1 MAAASPTPLASYS
14 NGGRIS
20 RQSSMHSSLHQSR
33 RESPMS
39 LLGQS
44 HGFTAN
50 APMMQRIDIGDSSDE
65 DEIEAPMKLNPY
77 TRALLGQDGP
87 SSPDRQARGP
97 PKLRI
102 SRNSLGHTSDTPMQD
117 SITPAPSLRIKR
129 VPLRGAPM
137 RRLRRTPQGDDD
149 QQQPS
154 IIDDNMSMQQAGSP
168 HARSPPRAGSPR
180 IVRITSPSQDQEN
193 INAAHAKAE
202 SVMRVNSSSSKVDSM
217 MKDAS
222 LKDSVMKSDRSS
234 RPSSNHDHKP
244 APLAPVSVNTPLRP
258 APPPPPKMSVLE
270 TATSAAGASTVKQ
283 KKRRRAFM
291 VNGKPY
297 QEIGRIG
304 KGGSSDVYRVMAE
317 NGKLF
322 ALKRVK
328 LEDADENA
336 VRGYKGEID
345 LLRKLEGVERVVRLF
360 DWEVDEEKQILSV
373 LMDIGESDLARI
385 LRMKIDPEDARLD
398 LSFTRY
404 YWKEMLECVASVHE
418 HDIVHSDLKPANFL
432 LIQGRLKLIDFGIAN
447 AIDIE
452 HTVNVHRDSHV
463 GTPNYMSPE
472 SLQDA
477 NAGARHGPH
486 GDSSLGRCMKLG
498 KPSDVW
504 SLGCILYQMVYG
516 RPPFAHIANQIHRV
530 MAIVNPNVGIEFP
543 SHGLGDVRI
552 PVGLRRT
559 LKRCLLRDPSRRPTI
574 PEMLSERD
582 EFLYPD
588 AGDDLKIPEALLGQI
603 IQRVADRFRDQSRP
617 MPSEDEIRQY
627 PSSFYAKIRDLMD
640 EV

>member
-149 QQQPS
+149 QQQP
-154 IIDDNMSMQQAGSP
+154 
-168 HARSPPRAGSPR
+168 
-180 IVRITSPSQDQEN
+180 PSQDQEN

>member
-1 MAAASPTPLASYS
+1 MAAASPTPLSSYS

-20 RQSSMHSSLHQSR
+20 RQGSMHSSLHQSR
-33 RESPMS
+33 RESPIS

-87 SSPDRQARGP
+87 NSPDRQARGP

-102 SRNSLGHTSDTPMQD
+102 SRNSLGHTDTPMQD

-137 RRLRRTPQGDDD
+137 RRLRRTPQGDEDP
-149 QQQPS
+149 QQ
-154 IIDDNMSMQQAGSP
+154 
-168 HARSPPRAGSPR
+168 H
-180 IVRITSPSQDQEN
+180 PSQDQEN
-193 INAAHAKAE
+193 VNVAHAKAE
-202 SVMRVNSSSSKVDSM
+202 SVMRVNSSSKVDSM
-217 MKDAS
+217 LKDSS
-222 LKDSVMKSDRSS
+222 LKDSVMKADRIS
-234 RPSSNHDHKP
+234 RPSSNQDHKP

-477 NAGARHGPH
+477 NASSRHGPN

-559 LKRCLLRDPSRRPTI
+559 LMRCLQRDPSRRPTI

-617 MPSEDEIRQY
+617 MPTEDEIRQY

>member
-373 LMDIGESDLARI
+373 VSEVSMFPRQRQLMCR
-385 LRMKIDPEDARLD
+385 
-398 LSFTRY
+398 
-404 YWKEMLECVASVHE
+404 
-418 HDIVHSDLKPANFL
+418 
-432 LIQGRLKLIDFGIAN
+432 
-447 AIDIE
+447 
-452 HTVNVHRDSHV
+452 
-463 GTPNYMSPE
+463 
-472 SLQDA
+472 
-477 NAGARHGPH
+477 
-486 GDSSLGRCMKLG
+486 SSWTL
-498 KPSDVW
+498 
-504 SLGCILYQMVYG
+504 
-516 RPPFAHIANQIHRV
+516 
-530 MAIVNPNVGIEFP
+530 VNPTWPGY
-543 SHGLGDVRI
+543 
-552 PVGLRRT
+552 
-559 LKRCLLRDPSRRPTI
+559 C
-574 PEMLSERD
+574 
-582 EFLYPD
+582 
-588 AGDDLKIPEALLGQI
+588 A
-603 IQRVADRFRDQSRP
+603 
-617 MPSEDEIRQY
+617 
-627 PSSFYAKIRDLMD
+627 
-640 EV
+640 

>member
-149 QQQPS
+149 QQQP
-154 IIDDNMSMQQAGSP
+154 
-168 HARSPPRAGSPR
+168 
-180 IVRITSPSQDQEN
+180 PSQDQEN

-202 SVMRVNSSSSKVDSM
+202 SVMRVDSSSSKVDSM